1 MTATASRVPRQVHY
15 RLSSAQKVVLNS
27 PARFRVLVAGRRFG
41 KSYLACLILIRD
53 AWSAP
58 NRTCWYVAP
67 TYRQGKQILWTL
79 LKRLVPHE
87 YVNTTNETDLSMVLI
102 NGSTIAIRGADNP
115 ASLRGVGL
123 DFAALDEFAFMAS
136 DIWYE
141 AIRPALA
148 DRQGSALFITTPNGM
163 GWDYDLYMLG
173 REGRDGFASWTF
185 TTLEG
190 GNVLASEIEAA
201 RSSMDPRLFRQ
212 EFEASFE
219 TLQGRV
225 YANFERAQF
234 PAGNVDA
241 SIVDTGG
248 EILIGQDFNVN
259 PMGTIIAVRA
269 GDECHVL
276 DALEVPTSNTEEVA
290 AEIRRRYPDRRI
302 IVCPDPSGK
311 ARKTSAVA
319 GVTDFTI
326 LQRHGFTVDAP
337 LAAPAVV
344 DRVNAVQAM
353 LRDANGRRRLKV
365 HPRATALIR
374 ALDGLTYK
382 DGTSIPDKNSGL
394 DHLCFAGDTLVET
407 PSGLTPIADL
417 PWQGSVRGPLGEF
430 VPYVA
435 ACRTGR
441 GVQTVRI
448 EFASGDVVECTPSH
462 RFLTN
467 AGWVRAVDLL
477 RDGGYIEV
485 CDIESLAP
493 HFKSGT
499 AFDTHSAES
508 ISSERECAFT
518 ASYLPLSMDRSRAE
532 CTSTTL
538 TGTGRITIRQTSPS
552 SPRAIITGDTCES
565 RRDARSLPPA
575 FAAPSTPRSSGTEA
589 KQGEH
594 GIGSTMSATVL
605 RCTSSTMPCA
615 SSAGESIKLRDVVPL
630 LSAERIAKLLGDGT
644 KSSTTRRALARIAAQ
659 PSRVIDICK
668 LPIAPDGVAP
678 SHGRVV
684 SVTRASSRDVYD
696 LCVPGVGAFALASG
710 LVVSNCDALGY
721 LMWQRF
727 NLLVPVA
734 AWGSSTWKR

>member
-1 MTATASRVPRQVHY
+1 MTATASRAPRQVHY
-15 RLSSAQKVVLNS
+15 RLSPAQKVVLNS

-41 KSYLACLILIRD
+41 KSYLACLILMRD
-53 AWSAP
+53 ALTAP
-58 NRTCWYVAP
+58 GRTCWYVAP

-87 YVNTTNETDLSMVLI
+87 YVDATNETDLSMVLR
-102 NGSTIAIRGADNP
+102 NGSVIAIRGADNP

-190 GNVLASEIEAA
+190 GNVMASEIEAA

-290 AEIRRRYPDRRI
+290 AEIRRRYPNRRI

-353 LRDANGRRRLKV
+353 LKDANGRRRLKV

-394 DHLCFAGDTLVET
+394 DHLTD
-407 PSGLTPIADL
+407 
-417 PWQGSVRGPLGEF
+417 
-430 VPYVA
+430 
-435 ACRTGR
+435 
-441 GVQTVRI
+441 
-448 EFASGDVVECTPSH
+448 
-462 RFLTN
+462 
-467 AGWVRAVDLL
+467 AV
-477 RDGGYIEV
+477 
-485 CDIESLAP
+485 
-493 HFKSGT
+493 
-499 AFDTHSAES
+499 
-508 ISSERECAFT
+508 
-518 ASYLPLSMDRSRAE
+518 
-532 CTSTTL
+532 
-538 TGTGRITIRQTSPS
+538 
-552 SPRAIITGDTCES
+552 
-565 RRDARSLPPA
+565 
-575 FAAPSTPRSSGTEA
+575 
-589 KQGEH
+589 
-594 GIGSTMSATVL
+594 
-605 RCTSSTMPCA
+605 
-615 SSAGESIKLRDVVPL
+615 
-630 LSAERIAKLLGDGT
+630 
-644 KSSTTRRALARIAAQ
+644 
-659 PSRVIDICK
+659 
-668 LPIAPDGVAP
+668 
-678 SHGRVV
+678 
-684 SVTRASSRDVYD
+684 
-696 LCVPGVGAFALASG
+696 
-710 LVVSNCDALGY
+710 GY
-721 LMWQRF
+721 LTWQRF

-734 AWGSSTWKR
+734 VWGSSTWKA